1 MICNNILLT
10 AQGLAMGPAL
20 SGRESSIEPGC
31 EIVRLFFFWWQR
43 AGKSDHEPR
52 PPEMF
57 ALEILGR

>member
-1 MICNNILLT
+1 MICNNICLT
-10 AQGLAMGPAL
+10 VQGFAMGL
-20 SGRESSIEPGC
+20 EFSGRENSIEPGS